1 MFTMTIPVWV
11 LLGFAAWTVLSLCA
25 SVGIYRWS
33 KIITGRA
40 GIHEFPADKPE
51 GSDLYRRSMRA
62 HANCV
67 ENLPLYTALVVVI
80 VVTGIDS
87 VILDRL
93 AIILMLARIVQTTVH
108 ISFIQSSK
116 VVWVRFSMFA
126 IQIICMVWMGIY
138 TVMKITA

>member
-1 MFTMTIPVWV
+1 MTIPVWV
-11 LLGFAAWTVLSLCA
+11 LLGFAAWTVISLCA

-33 KIITGRA
+33 KILTGRA
-40 GIHEFPADKPE
+40 GIHEFPADRPE

-80 VVTGIDS
+80 TVTGAES
-87 VILDRL
+87 TVLDRL
-93 AIILMLARIVQTTVH
+93 AVFLLVARIIQTSVH
-108 ISFIQSSK
+108 IVFEQTSK

-126 IQIICMVWMGIY
+126 VQIVCMVWMGVY
-138 TVMKITA
+138 TVMLAVNS

>member
-1 MFTMTIPVWV
+1 MTIPLWV

-33 KIITGRA
+33 KILTGRA
-40 GIHEFPADKPE
+40 GIHEFPADRPE

-80 VVTGIDS
+80 TVTGTESI
-87 VILDRL
+87 ILDRL
-93 AIILMLARIVQTTVH
+93 ALILLFARIIQTSVH
-108 ISFIQSSK
+108 ILFEQTSN

-126 IQIICMVWMGIY
+126 AQVVCMVWMGIY
-138 TVMKITA
+138 TVLETINS